1 MKFTASNALSPTLSL
16 LINKGIRDILGG
28 TEESFGV
35 QGEGPKL
42 VLFIHVSNI
51 ELKKKK
57 N

>member
-35 QGEGPKL
+35 QGEGPYILTKL
-42 VLFIHVSNI
+42 YYDGSG
-51 ELKKKK
+51 
-57 N
+57 

>member
-35 QGEGPKL
+35 QGEGPSMQCYEGSIL
-42 VLFIHVSNI
+42 HVGSHVR
-51 ELKKKK
+51 
-57 N
+57 